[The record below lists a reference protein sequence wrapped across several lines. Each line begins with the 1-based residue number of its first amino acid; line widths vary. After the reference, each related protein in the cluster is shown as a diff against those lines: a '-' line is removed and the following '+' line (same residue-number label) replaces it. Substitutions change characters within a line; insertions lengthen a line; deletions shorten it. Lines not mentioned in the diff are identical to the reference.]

1 MTLPTLLIV
10 TGARRIAER
19 PEAFALARSWL
30 LARVLVLNPAGI
42 VTGDARCIDE
52 AAQSIAAERGIPWQ
66 VYDKHGM
73 IQRSEGKAVW
83 WTNDLPPA
91 ADAGRHAWA
100 AWLHR
105 RNETMIR
112 RTAMLRDRYDV
123 RLAGLFSSTPGT
135 GGTGMTVDCARAA
148 GIPCETAVF

>member
-1 MTLPTLLIV
+1 MPPTLLIV

-19 PEAFALARSWL
+19 PEAFADARAWL
-30 LARVLVLNPAGI
+30 LARVLVLNPVGI

-52 AAQSIAAERGIPWQ
+52 EAQSIAEKRGIPWQ

-73 IQRSEGKAVW
+73 IQRSEGRSVW

-105 RNETMIR
+105 RNETMVR

-135 GGTGMTVDCARAA
+135 SGTGMTVDCARAA
-148 GIPCETAVF
+148 GIPCDVEVF